1 MRVLTG
7 YRIYKDRFLLA
18 LAISLLAHLI
28 AFFIYFSLPK
38 VEKTIALQPLSLGVI
53 QAAKPI
59 LPDTKPMESNP
70 VTPPSKPKEA
80 KNPGRAKPKASPS
93 NKQRPPAPPA
103 QTSIKEPPPST
114 DIDLNALQ
122 IPEEGSTQSGGFN
135 PLSLPSPS
143 LTNTLRNQ
151 QNNVNL
157 EKLPPRILE
166 ELRRLYGSKLDR
178 LSREEKDYIAE
189 SYFLNYAVFQQ
200 SADRLGYPKLA
211 AYLKQQGEG
220 IIEFTLYPDGHV
232 DDIRI
237 LVSTK
242 YEELDDSMRR
252 VIEMS
257 AKDLKRP
264 PSPITVRIGGRY
276 QIIER

>member
-70 VTPPSKPKEA
+70 VTPPSKPKEV
-80 KNPGRAKPKASPS
+80 KNPGHAKPKASPS

-122 IPEEGSTQSGGFN
+122 ILEEGSTQSGGFN

-166 ELRRLYGSKLDR
+166 ELRRLYGSKLDS